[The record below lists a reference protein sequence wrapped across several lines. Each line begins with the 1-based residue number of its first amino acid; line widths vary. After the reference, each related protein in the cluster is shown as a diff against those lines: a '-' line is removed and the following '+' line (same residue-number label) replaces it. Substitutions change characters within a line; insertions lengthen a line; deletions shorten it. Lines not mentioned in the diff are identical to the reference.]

1 MNPAA
6 ASGERILTLMTD
18 FGLEDGYV
26 ASMKGVI
33 LGIFPTAVLVDVSHL
48 VPPQDICAGAF
59 LLATVYR
66 HFPEGTVHL
75 AVVDPGVGTS
85 RRGLVLKSADYCFVG
100 PDNGLFSWVLQ
111 EESGWQ
117 AYSLENPRYRR
128 AEVSSTFH
136 GRDIFAPAA
145 AHLLAGV
152 PANAFGAPCT
162 PVAADWSRVV
172 HGANHLLGMVIHID
186 HFGNIITNLQDRDVR
201 RMSAGLGSVLTI
213 GPHRI
218 ARFVNTYAEAG
229 PGEPVALIGSSGFL
243 EIAVN
248 QGNAA
253 ELLQVNRGETAVLT
267 PRQTGG

>member
-1 MNPAA
+1 MNSAA
-6 ASGERILTLMTD
+6 ASGMRIITLMTD

-66 HFPEGTVHL
+66 HFPAGTVHL
-75 AVVDPGVGTS
+75 VVVDPGVGTS
-85 RRGLVLKSADYCFVG
+85 RRGLVVTGGDYCFVG

-111 EESGWQ
+111 EESEWQ
-117 AYSLENPRYRR
+117 AYSLDNPCYRR

-152 PANAFGAPCT
+152 PAGAFGAPCT
-162 PVAADWSRVV
+162 PIAADWSRVV
-172 HGANHLLGMVIHID
+172 RGTQRMSGVVIHID
-186 HFGNIITNLQDRDVR
+186 HFGNVITNLRDRDVQC
-201 RMSAGLGSVLTI
+201 MSAGEGLLLTI
-213 GPHRI
+213 GPHRVT
-218 ARFVNTYAEAG
+218 RFIDTYAEAE
-229 PGEPVALIGSSGFL
+229 PGEPAALIGSSGFL

-248 QGNAA
+248 RGNAA
-253 ELLQVNRGETAVLT
+253 ERLRANRGETVVLM
-267 PRQTGG
+267 PWGLAD